1 MADLNLKAGTNITLE
16 QEEDDLYINST
27 TVEPDLSNYYT
38 KAETDTLLDNKA
50 DTSDIPTKTSDLTN
64 DSDFTTKTYVDELVG
79 DIESALEELDIGG
92 GTNG

>member
-16 QEEDDLYINST
+16 QEDDDLYINST

-38 KAETDTLLDNKA
+38 KTETDTLLDNKA

-64 DSDFTTKTYVDELVG
+64 DSDFTTKTYVDGLVG
-79 DIESALEELDIGG
+79 DIESTLTSLDVGEG
-92 GTNG
+92 VE